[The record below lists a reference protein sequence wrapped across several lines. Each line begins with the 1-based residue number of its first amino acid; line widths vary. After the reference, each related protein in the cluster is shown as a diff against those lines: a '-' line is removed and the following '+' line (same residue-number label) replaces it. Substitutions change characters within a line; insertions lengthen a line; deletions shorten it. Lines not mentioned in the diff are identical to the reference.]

1 MRNLTKSEREEL
13 ISDLRREDLK
23 KYADRIRTIL
33 LLDQGWSIERIAEAL
48 FISHSSIHRYRKSY
62 EQGGIEQLI
71 QDGYLANAQA
81 LVQMNS
87 AF

>member
-13 ISDLRREDLK
+13 ISDLRREDIK

-48 FISHSSIHRYRKSY
+48 FISLSSIHRYRKSY

-71 QDGYLANAQA
+71 QDGYTNY
-81 LVQMNS
+81 VK
-87 AF
+87 